1 MTSTYHDQFDIIDLS
16 QEIYEGMPVFG
27 MHQKTFF
34 MLNQTHEKNMKDT
47 GSKTLGFAAR
57 NMLISEHGPTHSDAV
72 WEYEPSGP
80 TIEKMD
86 LHLFWGDALCV
97 DVSHIRYP
105 RYIEIDDLQTA
116 LDRHQLTLQKGD
128 IFLMYTG
135 HYDRT
140 YPDKDYGGMNS
151 RHTGVSY
158 AAARWLAENGVVNIG
173 ADAPAIDQTPD
184 DLDFSGHLVC
194 GEFGITNTENLC
206 NLDKVAGK
214 RFLYMGLPLRI
225 RDGSG
230 SPVRAVAMIQKN

>member
-1 MTSTYHDQFDIIDLS
+1 MRSTYHDQFDIIDLS

-105 RYIEIDDLQTA
+105 QYIEIDDLKTA
-116 LDRHQLTLQKGD
+116 LDRHHLTLQKGD

-158 AAARWLAENGVVNIG
+158 GAARWLAENGVVNIG

-230 SPVRAVAMIQKN
+230 SPIRAVAMISKN